1 MPDLF
6 TKGSLEMPTTPVPHE
21 AATLV
26 WGDCLVNRIAL
37 LVALVLFIIELAD
50 LIRIFPALLRCV
62 SRWKGNLELEHSVSL
77 ARTRNTVAL
86 VTSLVLC
93 IIADRWI
100 LTEPSFKTSLPIQW
114 QLLYTGGLILGYV
127 VLRRLFYMT
136 SRFRSLISEYASCLR
151 HSMYN
156 YQILLSTLMLVTVLP
171 LAAFHVPGNVVRT
184 ILLIETALFTALHLL
199 RSEQILASRCSII
212 ATILYLC
219 ALEILPLGIL
229 AFVCTL

>member
-6 TKGSLEMPTTPVPHE
+6 TKGSMEMPTAPVPHE
-21 AATLV
+21 AATLM
-26 WGDCLVNRIAL
+26 WGDCLVNRIAV
-37 LVALVLFIIELAD
+37 LVTLVLFIIELAD
-50 LIRIFPALLRCV
+50 LIRIFPYLLRCV

-77 ARTRNTVAL
+77 AHTRNTVAL
-86 VTSLVLC
+86 VTAMVLC
-93 IIADRWI
+93 IVADRWI
-100 LTEPSFKTSLPIQW
+100 LTEPSFKTALPMEW
-114 QLLYTGGLILGYV
+114 QLAYTAGLISAYV
-127 VLRRLFYMT
+127 ILRRLFYLA
-136 SRFRSLISEYASCLR
+136 SRFRSRISEYFSCLR
-151 HSMYN
+151 NSIYN

-171 LAAFHVPGNVVRT
+171 MVAFHVPGNVVRT
-184 ILLIETALFTALHLL
+184 VLLIETALFTALHLL